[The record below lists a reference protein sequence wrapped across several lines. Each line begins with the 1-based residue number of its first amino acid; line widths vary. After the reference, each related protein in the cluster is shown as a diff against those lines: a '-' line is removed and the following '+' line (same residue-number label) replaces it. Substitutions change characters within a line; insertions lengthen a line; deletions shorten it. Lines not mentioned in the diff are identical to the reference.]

1 MIASCAT
8 LRWLH
13 FQGTRGWLRSPDA
26 SHVAGWPGGR
36 DRRVPGRVDRG
47 PSRRRRDDVDDRA
60 GGQDR
65 HPHRPGRGHRH
76 RHADRAP
83 RDGAA
88 RLRRPCSAV
97 PAGGRV
103 PRLHH
108 PAEERPRARA
118 GRAQRAGAAGQPAG
132 HGPGHQQAGARLGPR
147 ILALDAV
154 LATLP
159 GHRVVEVHPELS
171 FAELAGH
178 VLDRKKSPA
187 GVEQRLTALSEWIPG
202 ARGLVAMRPRG
213 VPVDDALDALAA
225 LWSAVRWRDGLARTL
240 PHDATARP
248 VHRRVARTRG
258 SPPGR
263 RCRLA
268 ATTT

>member
-1 MIASCAT
+1 MG
-8 LRWLH
+8 RM
-13 FQGTRGWLRSPDA
+13 SPDGRA
-26 SHVAGWPGGR
+26 VGIDGYRGGWI
-36 DRRVPGRVDRG
+36 
-47 PSRRRRDDVDDRA
+47 
-60 GGQDR
+60 
-65 HPHRPGRGHRH
+65 
-76 RHADRAP
+76 
-83 RDGAA
+83 AA
-88 RLRRPCSAV
+88 RLDGGGMTWTTAPVARIGALIDPDVATGIDMPIGLLETGRRDCDALARRSLPGAAS
-97 PAGGRV
+97 RV
-103 PRLHH
+103 FTTPPRSVLELG
-108 PAEERPRARA
+108 PDAPNELAQQVSRQAMGQGISRQARA
-118 GRAQRAGAAGQPAG
+118 
-132 HGPGHQQAGARLGPR
+132 LGPR

-240 PHDATARP
+240 PIDATA
-248 VHRRVARTRG
+248 
-258 SPPGR
+258 PPFI
-263 RCRLA
+263 A
-268 ATTT
+268 V